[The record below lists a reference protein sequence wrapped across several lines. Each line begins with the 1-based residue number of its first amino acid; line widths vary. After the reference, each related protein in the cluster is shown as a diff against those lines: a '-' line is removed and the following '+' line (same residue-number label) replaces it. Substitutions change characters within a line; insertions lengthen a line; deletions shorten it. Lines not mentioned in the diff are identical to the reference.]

1 MIDTQ
6 TGTASQTEANADD
19 LQTLNFKVSR
29 SFKKAFKIYAVE
41 HGISMVDLLREG
53 FELSK
58 KQRKS

>member
-6 TGTASQTEANADD
+6 TGTSSQTEANADD

>member
-1 MIDTQ
+1 MNNTQ
-6 TGTASQTEANADD
+6 TGTTPQAEANTDD
-19 LQTLNFKVSR
+19 LQTLNFKVPR